1 MTRIAIALAALLVGP
16 SAVRASPVGIPE
28 TQWREGAAYP
38 ISQVSGKNLVVVIAV
53 ARRPPP
59 AQTDSGPSYVGLL
72 GVDSD
77 GRPLDG
83 AHRYL
88 LHFTKDE
95 LPPVRARWSLTAL
108 ETDPFRDGSR
118 GSDGMLGQERDLHY
132 NPDHSLD
139 IYLQHE
145 PPGPGR
151 RANWLRIPSA
161 PFNLVAHV
169 RWPSPTVVERDWSVP
184 SVKRL
189 D

>member
-1 MTRIAIALAALLVGP
+1 MTRIAIALAVLLVGP
-16 SAVRASPVGIPE
+16 PAVLAVRASVAEIPRGKE
-28 TQWREGAAYP
+28 VYHSIPQAGA
-38 ISQVSGKNLVVVIAV
+38 KTLVVIISVV
-53 ARRPPP
+53 RQSPP
-59 AQTDSGPSYVGLL
+59 QRTDSDPSYLGLL

-83 AHRYL
+83 RHRYL
-88 LHFTKDE
+88 LHFAKDA
-95 LPPVRARWSLTAL
+95 LPPVTARWSLTAL
-108 ETDPFRDGSR
+108 ETDPFRDGSL
-118 GSDGMLGQERDLHY
+118 GSDGMLGQGNLRY

-145 PPGPGR
+145 PPEHGR

-161 PFNLVAHV
+161 PFNLIAHV
-169 RWPSPTVVERDWSVP
+169 RWWKPTVGESEWRVP